1 MAGSVDLR
9 TSPRFPPVADSFPR
23 AALVLWPLRKRFPP
37 MGRRI
42 FGSSLV
48 RLATLLFVGLASRPA
63 LAADEAG
70 VEFFEKNVRPV
81 LVQHCYECHGPDKQE
96 ANLQVD
102 TVGGML
108 RGGDQG
114 PAVVPGDPD
123 ASLLVKGLRYDDI
136 DFQMPPK
143 GKLAAEK
150 IAAIEKWIKSGAA
163 APADEKKT
171 AAAPKKK
178 FDLAERAKH
187 WCFQPLAKTA
197 PPAVRDT
204 AWAGTDVDR
213 YILAKLEAAAL
224 KPAAPA
230 DKRTL
235 IRRVYFD
242 LTGLPPKP
250 AEVEAFVADASPEA
264 FEKVVD
270 RLLASPRFGERW
282 ARHWLDLVRYAESR
296 GHEFDYTIPNAYQY
310 RDYVIRALNAD
321 VPYDRFVVEHLA
333 GDLVATPRLNPET
346 GANESILGTGFWFL
360 GEECHSPVDIRQDET
375 DRVDNKI
382 DVMSK
387 TFLGLTLACARC
399 HDHKFDAL
407 STKDYYALSGF
418 VLGMSYRQAPF
429 EAMEHNRKIYDE
441 VKQLEAE
448 YRPKLLA
455 AQAAQMK
462 PMVGQAEKYL
472 LAVREARS
480 GLARSEKNPNRV
492 AVIARAASSRGLDE
506 KRLTAW
512 VEYFDKPA
520 DPQFDPLHAWRRL
533 MTEGKNALV
542 PAHRSGL
549 DDFREGS
556 GGQLLY
562 VPGQVTEREYRSD
575 GLTYGTRPK
584 IPGDVRIGIDPN
596 QPIERIYIDPVAARE
611 PKWDFYRNAPEAERE
626 TTRNN
631 WQQSGRTLKTG
642 TSTLQVG
649 RVWYLVRGSG
659 RIYAAVDSHR
669 VNNGPLHGQLVKQ
682 FAGPDVPTWISHDL
696 TPYIGHR
703 VHFEFTPLEAGELKD
718 GQSDESAVM
727 MVMESASV
735 PTREGPLHDFVFVK
749 STTVD
754 VAKLNVDEAA
764 ARLAAG
770 YATAFTFAN
779 QRIADDSF
787 DGPYRAPGIDDDRY
801 DRSAEIAAW
810 MIEQPELFGPLGET
824 KIAPA
829 TEEFMAKQAALFAKL
844 QKASRTAPVAW
855 EGSGVNEHVLIR
867 GNHRTAGELV
877 ERRFLEAIDGPAAP
891 QYKSASGRL
900 ELAERLLDRRDPLPA
915 RVMVNRL
922 WQHLFGRGLVATVDN
937 FGIMGEAPTHPEL
950 LDHLAGEF
958 MTDGWSLKR
967 MLRKLALSNT
977 YRMASTANP
986 ETAAKIATTDA
997 ENKLWHRALSK
1008 RLEAEA
1014 IRDAI
1019 LAVSGRLDEK
1029 MYGPSVAT
1037 FLTPFME
1044 GRGRPGGG
1052 PVDGAGRRSV
1062 YLSVRRNFLNP
1073 MFQAFDYPT
1082 PFTSVGRR
1090 SNSNVPAQALSLMNG
1105 EFVRNQALQWA
1116 ERTLKEN
1123 APNESERIDRL
1134 YETALARKPTPSES
1148 LAASEFL
1155 FEQRDLYGTTSS
1167 TDVRP
1172 WSDLCHVLFNVKE
1185 FIYLR

>member
-1 MAGSVDLR
+1 
-9 TSPRFPPVADSFPR
+9 
-23 AALVLWPLRKRFPP
+23 
-37 MGRRI
+37 MGRRS

-48 RLATLLFVGLASRPA
+48 RLALLLVAGVASRPA

-197 PPAVRDT
+197 TPTVRDT

-242 LTGLPPKP
+242 LIGLPPKP
-250 AEVEAFVADASPEA
+250 AEVEAFVADESPEA
-264 FEKVVD
+264 FKKVVD

-333 GDLVATPRLNPET
+333 GDLVATPRLNAET

-429 EAMEHNRKIYDE
+429 EAMEHNRKIYDD
-441 VKQLEAE
+441 VKKLEAE

-455 AQAAQMK
+455 AQAAQMR
-462 PMVGQAEKYL
+462 PMVEQAEKYL
-472 LAVREARS
+472 LAAREATLELNRS
-480 GLARSEKNPNRV
+480 QKDPNRKL
-492 AVIARAASSRGLDE
+492 VIAAVAKRHGLHESRLIA
-506 KRLTAW
+506 L
-512 VEYFDKPA
+512 VEHLDKPLDA
-520 DPQFDPLHAWRRL
+520 RRDPLAVWKRFIAEGARALPTPAVAPAISKEPKLSADELVLYDPARL
-533 MTEGKNALV
+533 SA
-542 PAHRSGL
+542 
-549 DDFREGS
+549 
-556 GGQLLY
+556 GGWLA
-562 VPGQVTEREYRSD
+562 D
-575 GLTYGTRPK
+575 GLTFGRRPVHA
-584 IPGDVRIGIDPN
+584 GDLRIGTDPRR
-596 QPIERIYIDPVAARE
+596 QIERIYTDSAAVRE
-611 PKWDFYRNAPEAERE
+611 PKWDFFRNADGTERE

-631 WQQSGRTLKTG
+631 WQQSGRTFKTP
-642 TSTLQVG
+642 TYQLASG
-649 RVWYLVRGSG
+649 RVWHLVRGSG
-659 RIYAAVDSHR
+659 RVYAAVDSHR
-669 VNNGPLHGQLVKQ
+669 VNNGPLHGQLVMQ
-682 FAGPDVPTWISHDL
+682 FAGGDEYRWIPHNL
-696 TPYIGHR
+696 QTYAGHR
-703 VHFEFTPLEAGELKD
+703 VHFEFTPLEAGELKENQSGELALYTIVDAPNQPTIEARLPNLNVVRKAIAAD
-718 GQSDESAVM
+718 GGDDE
-727 MVMESASV
+727 
-735 PTREGPLHDFVFVK
+735 
-749 STTVD
+749 
-754 VAKLNVDEAA
+754 VAKRAA
-764 ARLAAG
+764 
-770 YATAFTFAN
+770 
-779 QRIADDSF
+779 Q
-787 DGPYRAPGIDDDRY
+787 
-801 DRSAEIAAW
+801 EIAANLEAARQAIAADRLTGAVDDVPARDLAAW
-810 MIEQPELFGPLGET
+810 LIEHPELWSSTET
-824 KIAPA
+824 KPDEAIAA
-829 TEEFMAKQAALFAKL
+829 FAAKQEALLSQLKRT
-844 QKASRTAPVAW
+844 SRTAPVAW
-855 EGSGVNEHVLIR
+855 EGSGVNEHVLLR

-891 QYKSASGRL
+891 QFKSASGRL

-922 WQHLFGRGLVATVDN
+922 WQHLFGRGLVSTVDN

-986 ETAAKIATTDA
+986 ETAAKIATVDA

-1134 YETALARKPTPSES
+1134 YETALARKPTPAES